1 MHIAFV
7 DVDDPRNPEVYSGIP
22 SRMLENMERIT
33 QVSVVAP
40 LRTHAK
46 YAFVAQKCSY
56 GLINKK
62 FFVDR
67 EPLVLRSFA
76 RQIEA
81 RVPKDAEVIFSWS
94 SVPISLLNVRWPIFL
109 WPDATL
115 PAVRGYYP
123 HLDNVCERTWRV
135 GREQEI
141 EALSRATVALYSSEW
156 GAEMARQLVP
166 ENTYKVRALNY
177 GANIDPELTD
187 EQARRFIAGRR
198 TDQCHMLFV
207 GLEPKRKG
215 LDTAIEITRLLNDR
229 GLQSVLHVVGEHKVL
244 RRSDAPPYVR
254 IEGRLPRDS
263 ARMRELFLSCNLLT
277 LPTRAD
283 CSPIALCEG
292 AAHALPAVS
301 RKTGGVPSIT
311 EDGRTGLLFDV
322 DAPPED
328 YADRIATL
336 LEDQASYRAMSW
348 AAFETYRDRLNWRT
362 QVGKL
367 VEIMAETLDRRRRKM
382 DDLISRQTSR
392 SVAGA

>member
-7 DVDDPRNPEVYSGIP
+7 DVDDPRDPEVYSGIP
-22 SRMLENMERIT
+22 SRMLENMERIAH
-33 QVSVVAP
+33 VSVVAP

-46 YAFVAQKCSY
+46 YAFTVQKCCY

-62 FFVDR
+62 LFVNR
-67 EPLVLRSFA
+67 EPFVLRSFA
-76 RQIEA
+76 KQIEA
-81 RVPKDAEVIFSWS
+81 SLPKDAEVIFSWS
-94 SVPISLLNVRWPIFL
+94 SVPISFLNDRRPIFL

-115 PAVRGYYP
+115 PAVRGYYR

-141 EALSRATVALYSSEW
+141 EALSRATMALYSSEW
-156 GAEMARQLVP
+156 GAESARQLVP
-166 ENTYKVRALNY
+166 ESTHKVRTLNY

-187 EQARRFIAGRR
+187 EQARRFIAERR
-198 TDQCHMLFV
+198 TDRCHMLFV

-215 LDTAIEITRLLNDR
+215 LDTAIEIARLLNDR
-229 GLQSVLHVVGEHKVL
+229 GLPSVLHVVGEHNFPWLK
-244 RRSDAPPYVR
+244 DAPPYVR
-254 IEGRLPRDS
+254 VEGRLPRDS
-263 ARMRELFLSCNLLT
+263 ARMRELFLSCNLFT

-292 AAHALPAVS
+292 AAHALPVVS

-311 EDGRTGLLFDV
+311 EDGRTGLLFGV
-322 DAPPED
+322 DAPPEH
-328 YADRIATL
+328 YADRIAAL

-348 AAFETYRDRLNWRT
+348 AALETYRDRLNWRT

-367 VEIMAETLDRRRRKM
+367 VEIMAETLDRRRSKM

-392 SVAGA
+392 AAAGA